1 MATVPVKEDAFLASQ
16 CLDFCQMLA
25 GKSLSFSFSLKIGTN
40 FSFSLD
46 TRGEAA
52 LSFAKKKQTPST
64 MRRNARRREQF
75 LQKKL
80 ASPAPV
86 LNSVSEKGTQALQKA
101 PISLHHH
108 PSPPPASERRQVIT
122 VGKGKVATF
131 NQLDGADSP
140 PAKSVDGEGIALSTS
155 EDDLVLPLE
164 ICHNCGKDMSPT
176 HLCEDSGQEDPV
188 ETVAC
193 DYCEKAFDSE
203 DDFNDHLCAP
213 FKCDQCEK
221 AFYCEEELKN
231 HSASEFHSTRVIMQC
246 DK

>member
-1 MATVPVKEDAFLASQ
+1 MLFLRPSVWTFARCWLASH
-16 CLDFCQMLA
+16 CL
-25 GKSLSFSFSLKIGTN
+25 SLSFSLKIGTN

-52 LSFAKKKQTPST
+52 LSSAKKKQTPST

-155 EDDLVLPLE
+155 EDDLVLP
-164 ICHNCGKDMSPT
+164 HYRGDNMTRMDK
-176 HLCEDSGQEDPV
+176 SGNRSV
-188 ETVAC
+188 FAC
-193 DYCEKAFDSE
+193 DNCF
-203 DDFNDHLCAP
+203 HLWRT
-213 FKCDQCEK
+213 
-221 AFYCEEELKN
+221 EEEVDNCECTTLHDCSPYCLFVNVVNKD
-231 HSASEFHSTRVIMQC
+231 C
-246 DK
+246 DSDL

>member
-1 MATVPVKEDAFLASQ
+1 
-16 CLDFCQMLA
+16 MLA
-25 GKSLSFSFSLKIGTN
+25 GKSIPFSFCLKVGHNSFSV
-40 FSFSLD
+40 D
-46 TRGEAA
+46 TRGKGA
-52 LSFAKKKQTPST
+52 LSSAKKKKKLTPST
-64 MRRNARRREQF
+64 LRRNARRREQF

-86 LNSVSEKGTQALQKA
+86 LNSVSEKGTEALQKA
-101 PISLHHH
+101 PTSLHHH

-131 NQLDGADSP
+131 NQLDGVDSP
-140 PAKSVDGEGIALSTS
+140 PAKSVGGEEIALSTS

-176 HLCEDSGQEDPV
+176 HLCEDSSQEDPV

-193 DYCEKAFDSE
+193 DYCEEAFDSE

-221 AFYCEEELKN
+221 VFYCEEELKN

-246 DK
+246 DE

>member
-52 LSFAKKKQTPST
+52 LSSAKKKQTPST
-64 MRRNARRREQF
+64 LRRNARRREQF

-86 LNSVSEKGTQALQKA
+86 LNSVSEKGTEALQKA
-101 PISLHHH
+101 PTSLHHH

-155 EDDLVLPLE
+155 EDDLVLP
-164 ICHNCGKDMSPT
+164 HYRGDNMTRMDK
-176 HLCEDSGQEDPV
+176 SGNRSV
-188 ETVAC
+188 FAC
-193 DYCEKAFDSE
+193 DNCF
-203 DDFNDHLCAP
+203 HLWRT
-213 FKCDQCEK
+213 
-221 AFYCEEELKN
+221 EEEVDNCECTTLHDCSPYCLFVNVNKD
-231 HSASEFHSTRVIMQC
+231 C
-246 DK
+246 DSDL

>member
-52 LSFAKKKQTPST
+52 LSSAKKKQTPST

-86 LNSVSEKGTQALQKA
+86 SNPVSEKGTDTLQKA
-101 PISLHHH
+101 PTSLHHH
-108 PSPPPASERRQVIT
+108 PSPPPSSERRQVIT
-122 VGKGKVATF
+122 VGKGKLPTF

-140 PAKSVDGEGIALSTS
+140 PGKSSDG
-155 EDDLVLPLE
+155 EDDLVLP
-164 ICHNCGKDMSPT
+164 HYCGRNTTRED
-176 HLCEDSGQEDPV
+176 DSGDQFV
-188 ETVAC
+188 FAC
-193 DYCEKAFDSE
+193 GNCFHIWRK
-203 DDFNDHLCAP
+203 
-213 FKCDQCEK
+213 
-221 AFYCEEELKN
+221 EEEVENCECTTL
-231 HSASEFHSTRVIMQC
+231 HDCSPYCLHVDLVSRDYDS
-246 DK
+246 DL

>member
-52 LSFAKKKQTPST
+52 LSSAKKKQTPST
-64 MRRNARRREQF
+64 LRRNARRREQF

-86 LNSVSEKGTQALQKA
+86 LNSVSEKGTEALQKA

-155 EDDLVLPLE
+155 EDDLVLP
-164 ICHNCGKDMSPT
+164 HYRGDNMTRMDK
-176 HLCEDSGQEDPV
+176 SGNRSV
-188 ETVAC
+188 FAC
-193 DYCEKAFDSE
+193 DNCF
-203 DDFNDHLCAP
+203 HLWRT
-213 FKCDQCEK
+213 
-221 AFYCEEELKN
+221 EEEVDNCECTTLHDCSPYCLFVNVVNKD
-231 HSASEFHSTRVIMQC
+231 C
-246 DK
+246 DSDL

>member
-52 LSFAKKKQTPST
+52 LSSAKKKQTPST
-64 MRRNARRREQF
+64 LRRNARRREQF

-86 LNSVSEKGTQALQKA
+86 LNSVSEKGSEALQNA

-131 NQLDGADSP
+131 N
-140 PAKSVDGEGIALSTS
+140 
-155 EDDLVLPLE
+155 
-164 ICHNCGKDMSPT
+164 
-176 HLCEDSGQEDPV
+176 HLGQ
-188 ETVAC
+188 
-193 DYCEKAFDSE
+193 
-203 DDFNDHLCAP
+203 
-213 FKCDQCEK
+213 
-221 AFYCEEELKN
+221 
-231 HSASEFHSTRVIMQC
+231 
-246 DK
+246 

>member
-52 LSFAKKKQTPST
+52 LSSAKKKQTPST
-64 MRRNARRREQF
+64 LRRNARRREQF

-122 VGKGKVATF
+122 VGKGKKATF

-155 EDDLVLPLE
+155 EDDLVLP
-164 ICHNCGKDMSPT
+164 HYRGDNMTRMDK
-176 HLCEDSGQEDPV
+176 SGNRSV
-188 ETVAC
+188 FAC
-193 DYCEKAFDSE
+193 DNCF
-203 DDFNDHLCAP
+203 HLWRT
-213 FKCDQCEK
+213 
-221 AFYCEEELKN
+221 EEEIDN
-231 HSASEFHSTRVIMQC
+231 CECSTHHDCSPYCLFVNVVNKDC
-246 DK
+246 DSDL

>member
-1 MATVPVKEDAFLASQ
+1 
-16 CLDFCQMLA
+16 MLA

-52 LSFAKKKQTPST
+52 LSSAKKKQTPST
-64 MRRNARRREQF
+64 LRRNARRREQF

-86 LNSVSEKGTQALQKA
+86 LNSVSEKGTEALQKA

-155 EDDLVLPLE
+155 EDDLVLP
-164 ICHNCGKDMSPT
+164 HYRGDNMTRMDK
-176 HLCEDSGQEDPV
+176 SGNRSV
-188 ETVAC
+188 FAC
-193 DYCEKAFDSE
+193 DNCF
-203 DDFNDHLCAP
+203 HLWRT
-213 FKCDQCEK
+213 
-221 AFYCEEELKN
+221 EEEVDNCECTTLHDCSPYCLFVNVVNKD
-231 HSASEFHSTRVIMQC
+231 C
-246 DK
+246 DSDL